1 MAKTGRHIL
10 AIWIVITGQAGHPH
24 IIICDLSTHAV
35 KFTDDRFTLQDDKT
49 TIIEIY

>member
-24 IIICDLSTHAV
+24 IIICDLGTHTA
-35 KFTDDRFTLQDDKT
+35 KFTDDQFTLQDDRT
-49 TIIEIY
+49 TIIKIY